1 MFATLLMEEARTQ
14 ARRNAGVV
22 GIIAA
27 VASGAVFASLLRIPW
42 LSSVSAG
49 SPDWC
54 CDRRHATHSS
64 RTPCAAGV

>member
-1 MFATLLMEEARTQ
+1 MFTTLLMEEARTL
-14 ARRNAGVV
+14 AGRNAGVV

-27 VASGAVFASLLRIPW
+27 VASGAVFASLLRIPG

-54 CDRRHATHSS
+54 TCSVSRLRSS
-64 RTPCAAGV
+64 FSRCLR

>member
-1 MFATLLMEEARTQ
+1 MFTTLLMEEARPR

-27 VASGAVFASLLRIPW
+27 VASGAVLASLLRIPG

-49 SPDWC
+49 SPDWRTC
-54 CDRRHATHSS
+54 SVSRLRSS
-64 RTPCAAGV
+64 FSRCLR

>member
-1 MFATLLMEEARTQ
+1 MFTTLLMEEARPR

-27 VASGAVFASLLRIPW
+27 VATGAVLASLLRIPG

-49 SPDWC
+49 SPAMRTFSVPRWSSF
-54 CDRRHATHSS
+54 SS
-64 RTPCAAGV
+64 RCVR

>member
-1 MFATLLMEEARTQ
+1 MFTTLLMEEDRTR

-27 VASGAVFASLLRIPW
+27 VATGAVLASLLRIPG

-49 SPDWC
+49 SPDWRTC
-54 CDRRHATHSS
+54 SVSRLRSS
-64 RTPCAAGV
+64 FSRCLR